1 MSELL
6 VGNAVLVVVDLQEE
20 GFVAD
25 GPIPIM
31 PGYEQVVENCLELLR
46 AARRAELPVIAIKE
60 QHSRTWVDFGREL
73 DGHEGPH
80 DLEDDPLTE
89 IVEEARPRRDEYLVV
104 KRRYSAFFGT
114 DLEILLKG
122 LRAETLVLCGGLSN
136 VCVQYTYI
144 DAHQHDYRVRVA
156 EDAVIGSNPT
166 AHQAALDAMA
176 FFQLGALRSTREL
189 VAAFADHRG
198 ARRPP
203 ARPFTGIGKAP
214 AVEGS

>member
-6 VGNAVLVVVDLQEE
+6 IGNAVLVVVDLQEE

-31 PGYEQVVENCLELLR
+31 PGYEDVVENCLELLR
-46 AARRAELPVIAIKE
+46 AARQAELPVIAIKE

-89 IVEEARPRRDEYLVV
+89 IVEQARPREDEYLVI

-122 LRAETLVLCGGLSN
+122 LKAETLVLCGGLSN

-156 EDAVIGSNPT
+156 QDAVIGSNPA

-176 FFQLGALRSTREL
+176 FFQLGALRSTQEL
-189 VAAFADHRG
+189 VAAFADYQG

-203 ARPFTGIGKAP
+203 VQPFTGLAKAP
-214 AVEGS
+214 TVEGS